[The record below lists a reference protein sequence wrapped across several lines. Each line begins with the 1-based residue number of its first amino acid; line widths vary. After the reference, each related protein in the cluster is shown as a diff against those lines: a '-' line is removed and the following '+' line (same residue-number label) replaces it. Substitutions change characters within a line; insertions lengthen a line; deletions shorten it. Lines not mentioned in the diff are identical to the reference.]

1 MSGIDKSSRRWTVA
15 VHEAAHVVVARR
27 LGWRVLH
34 ATITGPAGREG
45 GQMTDAP
52 PAGWGRRDRVRVAE
66 DSAVISLAGT
76 AASARQRWWLPS
88 GCQHDQRDARRML
101 RETDL
106 SYSDA
111 YRTARQHINQ
121 RWGEIERVARH
132 LYRHGEL

>member
-1 MSGIDKSSRRWTVA
+1 MTAIDKGSRRWTVA

-34 ATITGPAGREG
+34 AAITGPVGREG
-45 GQMTDAP
+45 GEMADAP

-76 AASARQRWWLPS
+76 AASARQRWLLPS
-88 GCQHDQRDARRML
+88 GCQHDQCDARRLL

-106 SYSDA
+106 SYGEA
-111 YRTARQHINQ
+111 YRAARHHIGKH
-121 RWGEIERVARH
+121 WGEIERVACH
-132 LYRHGEL
+132 LYRHGAL